1 MSLKKYVSS
10 ITKNQETSG
19 DDKFMKP
26 PPDKTV
32 GIKNGQYDKMN
43 EKGYIPPETPI
54 TYGDVIFGKVTPIN
68 DTTNSGK
75 IFKDSSEQYKVN
87 ADAVVDRVYLGIKN
101 QDGYE
106 TRSALIRSERFPHI
120 GDKFCMKFDGTT
132 DVLTSKG
139 WKKIEDITTK
149 DLVATLVD
157 GEKLV
162 YRHPTDVYKF
172 DYNGPMYELRSQQ
185 VDLDVTMDHD
195 LYAKKSDHDKFDRYP
210 ASELMGKSY
219 NLKKNCKNI
228 YPDVATININ
238 GTEYDYDVF
247 LDLLGIFIADGSL
260 DHSNN
265 SRILLAGEKGRKID
279 HIYEVAKKLGLEVS
293 SSNKKTTALNDYELG
308 CEYSI
313 CSSDLYSILKELNVG
328 ALNKLPSYVWE
339 LSERQA
345 RILLNSLVS
354 CDGSH
359 NLQGSECYY
368 TSSKQ
373 LADDVMKLCIHC
385 GWAGSIKT
393 LREEGTEYDITSNG
407 RHSTGTLNA
416 DTLSV
421 RINKTECEPQINHGH
436 SKSQDGQSERS
447 YHYEGTVGCIQ
458 VPSHVFMI
466 RQNNKNV
473 WIGNCCYATGHD
485 VLTTD
490 GWVKVEELTT
500 KHKVACLVGKE
511 KDTLMYINPVA
522 IQEYDY
528 NGEMYEVDSNM
539 VKLLVT
545 PNHRMWVA
553 PRHTRT
559 YRIETAENVANKQ
572 RRYKKCVEKYI
583 PDNDVNE
590 HISYDRKF
598 ILPGVEDLPEQ
609 RLDMKAFLIVLGI
622 WIAEGSMSND
632 WAVSFAANKKR
643 VQDALVE
650 HCATLGFKIHK
661 HMSKGELV
669 NWCLPEKRLVS
680 FFKTFSEISINKYL
694 PSFVWDL
701 DQIEA
706 RWLIDGMM
714 LGDGHRM
721 ENGTRRYDTSSAKLA
736 DDFQRLCLHAGY
748 STNIALKCEAG
759 YEAVRVTGEKKGKI
773 IRASVNAWRMTI
785 VESQNYPLV
794 NKDVKKKKC
803 DRMVNYKGKVYCC
816 TVPTDDGVIYVR
828 YKRHP
833 VWCGQSRFGQKGTI
847 GLDLDGP
854 DMPFTRYG
862 IRPDII
868 MNPNAIP
875 SRMTI
880 GQLWE
885 CLVGKVGALKG
896 VNMDATPFEDYD
908 IKVYENM
915 LEALGYQRKGEEYL
929 YNGMTGRKIRNM
941 IFIGPTYYQRLKH
954 MVQDK
959 IHCLTGDHDV
969 LTQDGWTKISEIT
982 QEHMIAIPCD
992 CDSDHSD
999 HSGHGNQ
1006 GGHKYVQPTE
1016 VLQYPKKPRNV
1027 VLIRYSDGSVMQRIT
1042 EEHRLYVADTSD
1054 SSDALQFNL
1063 VPVTVL
1069 MDRSTNTLNCRYM
1082 IDGNGCV
1089 IEGPFRYSVE
1099 LVDEPVYCLSV
1110 YGERFVVRH
1119 NSISDNLK
1127 SNEQNYNNCG
1137 VITGNSRARGPVTIL
1152 TRQTPEGNG
1161 MRRYFLR
1168 SIQRPSK
1175 C

>member
-1 MSLKKYVSS
+1 MIINAKKVGRIANQEDSLVFNRTSLQRGLFRSMSLKKYVSS

-120 GDKFCMKFDGTT
+120 GDKFCMRFDGTT

-139 WKKIEDITTK
+139 WKKLEDITTS

-162 YRHPTDVYKF
+162 YEHPTDVYKF
-172 DYNGPMYELRSQQ
+172 GYAGMMYELRSKQ

-195 LYAKKSDHDKFDRYP
+195 LYAKKQNDIKYERYP
-210 ASELMGKSY
+210 ASELMGTRY
-219 NLKKNCKNI
+219 NLKKNCKNV
-228 YPDVATININ
+228 YSDVATININ
-238 GTEYDYDVF
+238 GTEYNYDTF
-247 LDLLGIFIADGSL
+247 LNLLGKFISDGTLDNCELADF
-260 DHSNN
+260 HS
-265 SRILLAGEKGRKID
+265 
-279 HIYEVAKKLGLEVS
+279 KL
-293 SSNKKTTALNDYELG
+293 N
-308 CEYSI
+308 
-313 CSSDLYSILKELNVG
+313 ELNINVH
-328 ALNKLPSYVWE
+328 NKYLPDYVWK

-345 RILLNSLVS
+345 RILLNSLVPGE
-354 CDGSH
+354 CF
-359 NLQGSECYY
+359 NTLSEQL
-368 TSSKQ
+368 SS
-373 LADDVMKLCIHC
+373 DIMRLCIHC
-385 GWAGSIKT
+385 GWAGSIET
-393 LREEGTEYDITSNG
+393 IG
-407 RHSTGTLNA
+407 
-416 DTLSV
+416 LSEQKSFV
-421 RINKTECEPQINHGH
+421 VKINKTECEPQINKD
-436 SKSQDGQSERS
+436 SEDCQSERS
-447 YHYEGTVGCIQ
+447 YYYDGTVGCIN

-473 WIGNCCYATGHD
+473 WIGNCCYTPDHD

-490 GWVKVEELTT
+490 GWIGIDKLT
-500 KHKVACLVGKE
+500 KQHKVASLVGKD
-511 KDTLMYINPVA
+511 KDILFYINPVD

-528 NGEMYEVDSNM
+528 NGKMYEVDSNM

-553 PRHTRT
+553 PRQTRK
-559 YRIETAENVANKQ
+559 YRIEKAEDVNGKQ
-572 RRYKKCVEKYI
+572 RHYKKCVEKYV
-583 PDNDVNE
+583 PENYMTE
-590 HISYDRKF
+590 RISYDRKF
-598 ILPGVEDLPEQ
+598 ILPGVGGVPDRHLN
-609 RLDMKAFLIVLGI
+609 MKAFLIVLGI
-622 WIAEGSMSND
+622 WIAEGSITSKKN
-632 WAVSFAANKKR
+632 WALSFAANKER
-643 VQDALVE
+643 VKGALDE
-650 HCATLGFKIHK
+650 HCAKLGFKIHK

-669 NWCLPEKRLVS
+669 KWCLPGKSLVS
-680 FFKTFSEISINKYL
+680 FFRTFSEIAINKYL

-701 DQIEA
+701 EQEEA

-714 LGDGHRM
+714 LGDGHTM
-721 ENGTRRYDTSSAKLA
+721 ANGTRRYDTSSAKLA
-736 DDFQRLCLHAGY
+736 DDFQRLCLHAGF
-748 STNIALKCEAG
+748 STNITRKCEAG
-759 YEAVRVTGEKKGKI
+759 YEAVRVSGKRKGEIFKTT
-773 IRASVNAWRMTI
+773 VDAWRMTI

-794 NKDVKKKKC
+794 NKDVKKRS
-803 DRMVNYKGKVYCC
+803 DRMIDYTGKVYCC
-816 TVPTDDGVIYVR
+816 TVPTEDGVIYVR
-828 YKRHP
+828 YKKYP
-833 VWCGQSRFGQKGTI
+833 VWCGQSRHGQKGTI

-854 DMPFTRYG
+854 DMPFTRHG
-862 IRPDII
+862 VRPDII

-880 GQLWE
+880 GQIWE
-885 CLVGKVGALKG
+885 SLVGKVGALKG

-908 IKVYENM
+908 IKVYENL
-915 LEALGYQRKGEEYL
+915 LETLGYQRKGEEYL

-969 LTQDGWTKISEIT
+969 LTQDGWIKINELTK
-982 QEHMIAIPCD
+982 EHVIAIPCD
-992 CDSDHSD
+992 GD
-999 HSGHGNQ
+999 
-1006 GGHKYVQPTE
+1006 GHKFIQPTE
-1016 VLQYPKKPRNV
+1016 VLQFPKQSRDV
-1027 VLIRYSDGSVMQRIT
+1027 VTIRYSDDRVMQRVT
-1042 EEHRLYVADTSD
+1042 KEHRLYVAEVNLNGKDETD
-1054 SSDALQFNL
+1054 ETDEVQFNL
-1063 VPVTVL
+1063 VPVMNL
-1069 MDRSTNTLNCRYM
+1069 MDQTTNVLNCQYM
-1082 IDGNGCV
+1082 IDGNGCR
-1089 IEGPFRYSVE
+1089 IRGPFKYNVD

-1119 NSISDNLK
+1119 NSISDNLN
-1127 SNEQNYNNCG
+1127 SNENNYNNCG

-1152 TRQTPEGNG
+1152 TRQTPEGQTPEVPCTWSSPG
-1161 MRRYFLR
+1161 
-1168 SIQRPSK
+1168 K